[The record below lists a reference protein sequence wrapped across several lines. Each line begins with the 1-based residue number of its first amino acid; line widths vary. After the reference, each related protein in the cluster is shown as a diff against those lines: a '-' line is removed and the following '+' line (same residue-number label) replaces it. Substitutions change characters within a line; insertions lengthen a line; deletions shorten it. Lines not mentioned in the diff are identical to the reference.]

1 VSDEVASTRVGVNR
15 WVGLVGLFIAP
26 TTVITSVCFFF
37 GYISTRKYLS
47 YFGIDSNAVGYTN
60 SDYVLKSVSVLY
72 APILVLLVSS
82 ALTLWGIAYIRR
94 MAARQRGTRLIRGAG
109 WAAVVVGVA
118 LTLRGIVGVIHPEA
132 ELIHSTVL
140 TPLTLGVGPMA
151 LVAGFWL
158 LSTVGAETV
167 PEPFTNAQRV
177 SLMAAAAVVVMAL
190 FWLTNIFATAY
201 GENEAKSTAAKL
213 WSKETGVTL
222 YTDDRLGA
230 PSNLIVESVLEQ
242 TDSRGV
248 AQPEHASVGTFLPVF
263 AGIGGAW

>member
-1 VSDEVASTRVGVNR
+1 
-15 WVGLVGLFIAP
+15 
-26 TTVITSVCFFF
+26 
-37 GYISTRKYLS
+37 
-47 YFGIDSNAVGYTN
+47 
-60 SDYVLKSVSVLY
+60 
-72 APILVLLVSS
+72 
-82 ALTLWGIAYIRR
+82 
-94 MAARQRGTRLIRGAG
+94 
-109 WAAVVVGVA
+109 
-118 LTLRGIVGVIHPEA
+118 
-132 ELIHSTVL
+132 
-140 TPLTLGVGPMA
+140 MA
-151 LVAGFWL
+151 LMAGFWL
-158 LSTVGAETV
+158 LSAVGAERV

-213 WSKETGVTL
+213 WPKQTGVTL